1 MPIYPY
7 ICGACGHEFDKLQKV
22 SDDPDK
28 QCPACGEESLRRKV
42 TAAAFHLKGTG
53 WYVTDFRDKG
63 AKKDKE
69 DGKGEAKD
77 EGKEDTK
84 VKTEDKKSDN
94 KTTDSTSSSSTD
106 KNSSSKSES
115 TKADSK

>member
-7 ICGACGHEFDKLQKV
+7 ICGACGHEYDKLQKV

-28 QCPACGEESLRRKV
+28 QCPECGKETIRRKV

-63 AKKDKE
+63 KKKDKG
-69 DGKGEAKD
+69 DGKGAAEGEDKAKTD
-77 EGKEDTK
+77 
-84 VKTEDKKSDN
+84 DKKSDS
-94 KTTDSTSSSSTD
+94 KTADSTSSSSASKDSRT
-106 KNSSSKSES
+106 KSES